1 MCLTAKNINK
11 GHAHIIIYRSFKLN
25 SIGVRTFFA
34 PCGPKEDGSWMSCHW
49 AEAALFA
56 LAVVLTVQA
65 AIRLALRA
73 PGAKRGAALAM
84 LPVALAA
91 AIVPGGLIP
100 LCMMRTMRCHFLLRP
115 AVILVSVAI
124 IALAGWDALKTL
136 RARR

>member
-1 MCLTAKNINK
+1 MNN
-11 GHAHIIIYRSFKLN
+11 RSTVVLDAATLLLSASFAVGMK
-25 SIGVRTFFA
+25 TFLA
-34 PCGPKEDGSWMSCHW
+34 ACGPHEDGAWMSCHW

-73 PGAKRGAALAM
+73 PGAALAM

-100 LCMMRTMRCHFLLRP
+100 LCMMRTMRCQMVMKPGATVFAVLIAALCAVEALLLRK
-115 AVILVSVAI
+115 SE
-124 IALAGWDALKTL
+124 
-136 RARR
+136 R

>member
-1 MCLTAKNINK
+1 MNN
-11 GHAHIIIYRSFKLN
+11 RSTVVLDAATLLLSASFAVGMK
-25 SIGVRTFFA
+25 TFLA
-34 PCGPKEDGSWMSCHW
+34 ACGPHEDGAWMSCHW

-100 LCMMRTMRCHFLLRP
+100 LCMMRTMRCQMVMKPGATVFAVLIAALCAVEALLLRK
-115 AVILVSVAI
+115 SE
-124 IALAGWDALKTL
+124 
-136 RARR
+136 R